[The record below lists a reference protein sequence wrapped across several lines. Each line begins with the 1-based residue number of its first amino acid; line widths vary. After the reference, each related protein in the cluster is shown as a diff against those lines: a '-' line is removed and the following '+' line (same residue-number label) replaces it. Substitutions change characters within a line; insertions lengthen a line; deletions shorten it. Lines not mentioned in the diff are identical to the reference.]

1 MKKAETKI
9 KDLTE
14 EINVI
19 LSHNDKGI
27 SPKIET
33 KINKMIEQDI
43 SRHIIISS
51 IVKKHQQ
58 LNYTPSSVEGFI
70 YQKIIE
76 TKDNKIIKE
85 LRNHLPEG
93 LIQLDK
99 SMQINYQ
106 PLQELLIEKNFQ
118 EADELT
124 QKFLCRLVEEKTN
137 NKKKWLY
144 FTDIHFITKNELFT
158 IDLLWKIYSKG
169 KFGFSIQ
176 KYIWIKQNK
185 QWDKLWEKIK
195 WLEANTGI
203 MKRYPQEFTWSLDA
217 PEGHLPLFNQLR
229 GTQTLAYLF
238 QKIDW

>member
-144 FTDIHFITKNELFT
+144 FTDIHFITKNEHL
-158 IDLLWKIYSKG
+158 
-169 KFGFSIQ
+169 
-176 KYIWIKQNK
+176 
-185 QWDKLWEKIK
+185 KIK
-195 WLEANTGI
+195 ILNF
-203 MKRYPQEFTWSLDA
+203 KNSL
-217 PEGHLPLFNQLR
+217 
-229 GTQTLAYLF
+229 
-238 QKIDW
+238 K

>member
-76 TKDNKIIKE
+76 TKV
-85 LRNHLPEG
+85 
-93 LIQLDK
+93 
-99 SMQINYQ
+99 YQ
-106 PLQELLIEKNFQ
+106 K
-118 EADELT
+118 
-124 QKFLCRLVEEKTN
+124 
-137 NKKKWLY
+137 
-144 FTDIHFITKNELFT
+144 
-158 IDLLWKIYSKG
+158 
-169 KFGFSIQ
+169 
-176 KYIWIKQNK
+176 
-185 QWDKLWEKIK
+185 
-195 WLEANTGI
+195 
-203 MKRYPQEFTWSLDA
+203 
-217 PEGHLPLFNQLR
+217 
-229 GTQTLAYLF
+229 
-238 QKIDW
+238 